1 MNLIY
6 MYNFIY
12 RKASN
17 HTVDSSLFKLTLIR
31 VHRNLLWQL
40 GLCFS
45 TLLIAT
51 CTLHSES
58 DKTGKV
64 IKCTSSYA
72 LFNLLPFRPIM
83 KLTLAPR
90 GTSSMVWHM
99 KFTIVIFSMIPTSA
113 SDWNHNNAQ
122 WLISVHVH
130 KPGIYTWSWPF
141 TQESLHVNWSFLTA
155 ETLLTDT
162 NKH

>member
-12 RKASN
+12 RMASN

-31 VHRNLLWQL
+31 AHRNLLWQL
-40 GLCFS
+40 GLGFS
-45 TLLIAT
+45 SLLA
-51 CTLHSES
+51 TLHSES

-72 LFNLLPFRPIM
+72 LFNLLPFRPMM

-90 GTSSMVWHM
+90 GTSSMV
-99 KFTIVIFSMIPTSA
+99 
-113 SDWNHNNAQ
+113 
-122 WLISVHVH
+122 
-130 KPGIYTWSWPF
+130 
-141 TQESLHVNWSFLTA
+141 
-155 ETLLTDT
+155 
-162 NKH
+162 